1 MPRRLRW
8 GMVGGGRGAF
18 IGNIHRMAAR
28 LDDGYELLAGSL
40 SSDPERA
47 RLSAEDCHI
56 APDRSYADFRDM
68 AAKEAQRPDGT
79 EVVSIVTPN
88 HLHAEIAR
96 AFLERGIDVICDKPL
111 ATSLADAVALRDLA
125 TAKGK
130 LLGVTY
136 NYTGYPLVREARE
149 LVAQGAIGQVRLVQV
164 EFLLGW
170 LSVPLEAEGVKQ
182 AWRIDPAIAG
192 PSGVVADIGTHALHL
207 AKFVTGL
214 IVDELAADIQT
225 FVEKRKLEDN
235 ASVMLRYKGGAR
247 GHLWAS
253 MVAAGEPVGLRL
265 RVYGETGSLAWDQS
279 LPESLHFRPL
289 DGSPRIIYRGHAA
302 SHAAKHGTRL
312 VAGLPEGFVEGFAN
326 LYRDYAELLHAH
338 IEKREPHA
346 TALLAPVAE
355 DGVEGLAFVEAVL
368 ESNKQNG
375 VWVKPAFSC

>member
-18 IGNIHRMAAR
+18 IGHVHRMAAR
-28 LDDGYELLAGSL
+28 LDDGYELIAGSL
-40 SSDPERA
+40 SSDPARA
-47 RLSAEDCHI
+47 HLSAADCHI
-56 APDRSYADFRDM
+56 APERSYASYAEM
-68 AAKEAQRPDGT
+68 AEKESQRKDGI

-88 HLHAEIAR
+88 HSHGVIAR
-96 AFLERGIDVICDKPL
+96 AFLEKGIDVICDKPL
-111 ATSLADAVALRDLA
+111 ATSLAEAIELRDLA
-125 TAKGK
+125 EAKGR

-149 LVAQGAIGQVRLVQV
+149 LVAQGEIGRVRLVQV

-182 AWRIDPAIAG
+182 TWRIDPAIAG

-214 IVDELAADIQT
+214 SLEELSADIQT
-225 FVEKRKLEDN
+225 FVPGRKLEDN
-235 ASVMLRYKGGAR
+235 AFVALRYEGGAR
-247 GHLWAS
+247 GQLWAS

-279 LPESLHFRPL
+279 LPESLHLRPL
-289 DGSPRIIYRGHAA
+289 EGSPRIVYRGHAMSA
-302 SHAAKHGTRL
+302 SAKHGTRL

-326 LYRDYAELLHAH
+326 LYRDYAELIHARA
-338 IEKREPHA
+338 EGRAPHA
-346 TALLAPVAE
+346 PALLAPVAE
-355 DGVEGLAFVEAVL
+355 AGVEGLAFVEAVL
-368 ESNKQNG
+368 QSAAKNSA
-375 VWVKPAFSC
+375 WVKPARRC

>member
-18 IGNIHRMAAR
+18 IGHIHRMAAR
-28 LDDGYELLAGSL
+28 LDDGYELVAGSL

-47 RLSAEDCHI
+47 HLSATDCHI
-56 APDRSYADFRDM
+56 AADRSYANYAEM
-68 AAKEAQRPDGT
+68 AENEARRPDGI

-88 HLHAEIAR
+88 HSHGVIAR
-96 AFLERGIDVICDKPL
+96 AFLDKGIDVICDKPL
-111 ATSLADAVALRDLA
+111 ATSLADAIALRDLA
-125 TAKGK
+125 AAKGK

-149 LVAQGAIGQVRLVQV
+149 LVALGEIGRVRLVQV

-170 LSVPLEAEGVKQ
+170 LSTPLEAEGVKQ
-182 AWRIDPAIAG
+182 TWRIDPAIAG

-214 IVDELAADIQT
+214 TLDELSADLQT
-225 FVEKRKLEDN
+225 YVPGRKLEDN
-235 ASVMLRYKGGAR
+235 AFVALRYRGGAR
-247 GHLWAS
+247 GQLWAS

-279 LPESLHFRPL
+279 LPESLHVRPL
-289 DGSPRIIYRGHAA
+289 EGSPRTVYRGHAA
-302 SHAAKHGTRL
+302 SPAAKHGTRL

-326 LYRDYAELLHAH
+326 LYRDYAELIHARA
-338 IEKREPHA
+338 EGRAPHA
-346 TALLAPVAE
+346 PALLAPVAE
-355 DGVEGLAFVEAVL
+355 DGVEGLAFVEAAL
-368 ESNKQNG
+368 QSAAKNSA
-375 VWVKPAFSC
+375 WVKPAAP

>member
-1 MPRRLRW
+1 
-8 GMVGGGRGAF
+8 MVGGGRGAF
-18 IGNIHRMAAR
+18 IGHVHRMAAR
-28 LDDGYELLAGSL
+28 LDDGYALLAGAL
-40 SSDPERA
+40 SSDAERA

-56 APDRSYADFRDM
+56 APDRSYASFRDM
-68 AAKEAQRPDGT
+68 AAKEADRPDGI

-88 HLHAEIAR
+88 HSHAEIAR

-111 ATSLADAVALRDLA
+111 ATSLADAVSLRDLA
-125 TAKGK
+125 KAKGR

-149 LVAQGAIGQVRLVQV
+149 LVAQGAIGKVRLVQA

-182 AWRIDPAIAG
+182 TWRIDPAIAG

-289 DGSPRIIYRGHAA
+289 EGSPRVIYRGHAA

-326 LYRDYAELLHAH
+326 LYRDYAELLHARA
-338 IEKREPHA
+338 EKREANA

-368 ESNKQNG
+368 QSNRQNG
-375 VWVKPAFSC
+375 LWVKPASSC